1 MSDVVHLIYS
11 TQNIDNGGARVEAPK
26 GLGVE
31 AITGVSAPN
40 YEIDTYSTDLPTT
53 GTIFDKYDP
62 RFTGCPP
69 CNDC

>member
-1 MSDVVHLIYS
+1 MPDPVHLIYS
-11 TQNIDNGGARVEAPK
+11 TQSIDNGGARVEAPK

-31 AITGVSAPN
+31 AVTGVLAPN

-53 GTIFDKYDP
+53 GTIVTKYDT

-69 CNDC
+69 CNEC

>member
-11 TQNIDNGGARVEAPK
+11 TQSIDNGGARVEAPK

-31 AITGVSAPN
+31 AVTGVSAPN
-40 YEIDTYSTDLPTT
+40 FEIDTYSTDLPTT